1 MIDSVKIQVKA
12 GAGGDGLVSFQRE
25 AHNPQGGP
33 SGGDG
38 GGGGDVVICS
48 SKNIKTLSKFT
59 KKRHFTGEN
68 GMKGG
73 TTKKRGSHGDNMTIL
88 VPIGT
93 EVRFKLDGKTNV
105 VDLDSEGKQ
114 TTVAKGG
121 RGGIGNARYVSP
133 TNQEPLLA
141 ESGEQ
146 GQTKKI
152 NLELKL
158 LADVGLIGM
167 PNAGK
172 SSLLRSVSSAR
183 PRVANY
189 PFTTL
194 EPNLGTVTF
203 KNQEFVMVDI
213 PGLIKSAHKGVG
225 LGHAFLKHVQRTR
238 ILIHVVDGTENDIP
252 SKIFDINEE
261 IKLFDKQLTQRP
273 QILVVNKLD
282 LPEVSHLKNEIRESI
297 AESGINTEPFFL
309 SSKTGEGVEDLV
321 KRIVYVIND
330 VKNNNQKKIVPT
342 NVIKPE
348 TKNVF
353 DSVYKEEDGVYRI
366 IHPRAIRL
374 AEGSDLDDWRVR
386 IQFHNRLERMGIN
399 SALRKEGVRQGD
411 TVLVNGWEF
420 EWD

>member
-1 MIDSVKIQVKA
+1 MKIQVKA
-12 GAGGDGLVSFQRE
+12 GTGGDGLVSFQRE
-25 AHNPQGGP
+25 AHNPRGGP

-38 GGGGDVVICS
+38 GGGGDVVICC
-48 SKNIKTLSKFT
+48 SKVIKTLSKFRT
-59 KKRHFTGEN
+59 KRHFTGKN
-68 GMKGG
+68 GRRGG
-73 TTKKRGSHGDNMTIL
+73 TTKKRGSNGDNITIL

-93 EVRFKLDGKTNV
+93 EVRFKLDGETNI
-105 VDLDSEGKQ
+105 VDLDTEGKQ
-114 TTVAKGG
+114 TIVAKGG
-121 RGGIGNARYVSP
+121 RGGIGNAKYVSS

-141 ESGEQ
+141 ESGER
-146 GQTKKI
+146 GQLKNI

-183 PRVANY
+183 PKVANY

-213 PGLIKSAHKGVG
+213 PGLIKRAHKGVG

-238 ILIHVVDGTENDIP
+238 ILIHVVDGTANDIP

-273 QILVVNKLD
+273 QVLVVNKLD

-297 AESGINTEPFFL
+297 TESGINTEPFFV

-321 KRIVYVIND
+321 KRIAYVIND
-330 VKNNNQKKIVPT
+330 VKNKNQKQIVRT
-342 NVIKPE
+342 NIIKPE

-353 DSVYKEEDGVYRI
+353 DSVYREKDGVYRI

-386 IQFHNRLERMGIN
+386 IQFHTRLERMGIN
-399 SALRKEGVRQGD
+399 SALKKEGVRQGD

>member
-1 MIDSVKIQVKA
+1 MKIQVKA
-12 GAGGDGLVSFQRE
+12 GTGGNGLVSFQRE
-25 AHNPQGGP
+25 AHNPRGGP

-38 GGGGDVVICS
+38 GGGGDVVICC
-48 SKNIKTLSKFT
+48 SKVIKTLSKFRT
-59 KKRHFTGEN
+59 KRHFTGKN
-68 GMKGG
+68 GMRGG
-73 TTKKRGSHGDNMTIL
+73 TTKKRGSNGDNITIL

-93 EVRFKLDGKTNV
+93 EVRFKLDGETNI

-114 TTVAKGG
+114 TIVAKGG
-121 RGGIGNARYVSP
+121 RGGIGNAKYVSS

-141 ESGEQ
+141 ESGER
-146 GQTKKI
+146 GQLKTI

-238 ILIHVVDGTENDIP
+238 ILIHIVDGTANDIP
-252 SKIFDINEE
+252 SMIFDINEE
-261 IKLFDKQLTQRP
+261 IKQFDKQLTQRP

-297 AESGINTEPFFL
+297 TESGINTEPFFV

-330 VKNNNQKKIVPT
+330 VKNKNQKQIVRT
-342 NVIKPE
+342 NIIKPE

-353 DSVYKEEDGVYRI
+353 DSVYREEDGVYRI

-386 IQFHNRLERMGIN
+386 IQFHTRLERMGIN
-399 SALRKEGVRQGD
+399 SALKKEGVRQGD

>member
-1 MIDSVKIQVKA
+1 MKIQVKA
-12 GAGGDGLVSFQRE
+12 GTGGDGLVSFQRE
-25 AHNPQGGP
+25 AHNPRGGP

-38 GGGGDVVICS
+38 GGGGDVVICC
-48 SKNIKTLSKFT
+48 SKVIKTLSKFRT
-59 KKRHFTGEN
+59 KRHFTGKN
-68 GMKGG
+68 GRRGG
-73 TTKKRGSHGDNMTIL
+73 TTKKRGSNGDNITIL

-93 EVRFKLDGKTNV
+93 EVRFKLDGETNI
-105 VDLDSEGKQ
+105 VDLDTEGKQ
-114 TTVAKGG
+114 TIVAKGG
-121 RGGIGNARYVSP
+121 RGGIGNAKYVSS

-141 ESGEQ
+141 ESGER
-146 GQTKKI
+146 GQLKNI

-183 PRVANY
+183 PKVANY

-238 ILIHVVDGTENDIP
+238 ILIHVVDGTANDIP

-273 QILVVNKLD
+273 QVLVVNKLD

-297 AESGINTEPFFL
+297 TESGINTEPFFV

-321 KRIVYVIND
+321 KRIAYVIND
-330 VKNNNQKKIVPT
+330 VKNKNQKQIVRT
-342 NVIKPE
+342 NIIKPE

-353 DSVYKEEDGVYRI
+353 DSVYREKDGVYRI

-386 IQFHNRLERMGIN
+386 IQFHTRLERMGIN
-399 SALRKEGVRQGD
+399 SALKKEGVRQGD

>member
-12 GAGGDGLVSFQRE
+12 GSGGNGLVSFQRE
-25 AHNPQGGP
+25 AHNPRGGP

-38 GGGGDVVICS
+38 GGGGDVVICC
-48 SKNIKTLSKFT
+48 SKAIKTLSKFT
-59 KKRHFTGEN
+59 TKRHFTGKN
-68 GMKGG
+68 GMRGG
-73 TTKKRGSHGDNMTIL
+73 TTKKRGSNGDDMTIL
-88 VPIGT
+88 VPVGT
-93 EVRFKLDGKTNV
+93 EVRFKLDGKTNI
-105 VDLDSEGKQ
+105 VDLDIEGKQ
-114 TTVAKGG
+114 TIVAKGG
-121 RGGIGNARYVSP
+121 RGGIGNAKYVSP

-141 ESGEQ
+141 ESGEL
-146 GQTKKI
+146 GQSKKI

-238 ILIHVVDGTENDIP
+238 ILIHVVDGTANDIP

-261 IKLFDKQLTQRP
+261 IKLFDKQLIQRP

-282 LPEVSHLKNEIRESI
+282 LPEVSHLRNEIREFI
-297 AESGINTEPFFL
+297 AESGINAEPFFV

-321 KRIVYVIND
+321 KKVAYVIND
-330 VKNNNQKKIVPT
+330 VKNKNKKTIVPT
-342 NVIKPE
+342 NIIKPE

-353 DSVYKEEDGVYRI
+353 DSVYKERDDVYRI

-386 IQFHNRLERMGIN
+386 IQFHARLEKMGIN
-399 SALRKEGVRQGD
+399 SALKKEGVRQGD

>member
-1 MIDSVKIQVKA
+1 MHLSRIRIQGFKSFADSTELFLEPGITTVV
-12 GAGGDGLVSFQRE
+12 
-25 AHNPQGGP
+25 GP
-33 SGGDG
+33 
-38 GGGGDVVICS
+38 
-48 SKNIKTLSKFT
+48 
-59 KKRHFTGEN
+59 N
-68 GMKGG
+68 GC
-73 TTKKRGSHGDNMTIL
+73 
-88 VPIGT
+88 
-93 EVRFKLDGKTNV
+93 GKTNI
-105 VDLDSEGKQ
+105 VDLDIEGKQ
-114 TTVAKGG
+114 TIVAKGG
-121 RGGIGNARYVSP
+121 RGGIGNAKYVSP

-141 ESGEQ
+141 ESGEL
-146 GQTKKI
+146 GQSKKI

-297 AESGINTEPFFL
+297 VESGINTEPFFL

-386 IQFHNRLERMGIN
+386 IQFHTRLERMGIN

>member
-1 MIDSVKIQVKA
+1 M
-12 GAGGDGLVSFQRE
+12 
-25 AHNPQGGP
+25 
-33 SGGDG
+33 
-38 GGGGDVVICS
+38 
-48 SKNIKTLSKFT
+48 TL
-59 KKRHFTGEN
+59 R
-68 GMKGG
+68 
-73 TTKKRGSHGDNMTIL
+73 
-88 VPIGT
+88 
-93 EVRFKLDGKTNV
+93 
-105 VDLDSEGKQ
+105 
-114 TTVAKGG
+114 A
-121 RGGIGNARYVSP
+121 
-133 TNQEPLLA
+133 
-141 ESGEQ
+141 
-146 GQTKKI
+146 
-152 NLELKL
+152 
-158 LADVGLIGM
+158 
-167 PNAGK
+167 
-172 SSLLRSVSSAR
+172 
-183 PRVANY
+183 Y
-189 PFTTL
+189 P
-194 EPNLGTVTF
+194 
-203 KNQEFVMVDI
+203 
-213 PGLIKSAHKGVG
+213 
-225 LGHAFLKHVQRTR
+225 
-238 ILIHVVDGTENDIP
+238 ENDIP

-297 AESGINTEPFFL
+297 VESGINTEPFFL

>member
-1 MIDSVKIQVKA
+1 MKIQVKA
-12 GAGGDGLVSFQRE
+12 GTGGDGLVSFQRE
-25 AHNPQGGP
+25 AHNPRGGP

-38 GGGGDVVICS
+38 GGGGDVVICC
-48 SKNIKTLSKFT
+48 SKVIKTLSKFRT
-59 KKRHFTGEN
+59 KRHFTGKN
-68 GMKGG
+68 GRRGG
-73 TTKKRGSHGDNMTIL
+73 TTKKRGSNGDNITIL

-93 EVRFKLDGKTNV
+93 EVRFKLDGETNI
-105 VDLDSEGKQ
+105 VDLDTEGKQ
-114 TTVAKGG
+114 TIVAKGG
-121 RGGIGNARYVSP
+121 RGGIGNAKYVSS

-141 ESGEQ
+141 ESGER
-146 GQTKKI
+146 GQLRNI

-183 PRVANY
+183 PKVANY

-238 ILIHVVDGTENDIP
+238 ILIHVVDGTANDIP

-297 AESGINTEPFFL
+297 TESGINTEPFFV

-321 KRIVYVIND
+321 KRIAYVIND
-330 VKNNNQKKIVPT
+330 VKNKNQKQIVRT
-342 NVIKPE
+342 NIIKPE

-353 DSVYKEEDGVYRI
+353 DSVYREKDGVYRI

-386 IQFHNRLERMGIN
+386 IQFHTRLERMGIN
-399 SALRKEGVRQGD
+399 SALKKEGVRQGD

>member
-1 MIDSVKIQVKA
+1 MKIQVKA
-12 GAGGDGLVSFQRE
+12 GTGGDGLVSFQRE
-25 AHNPQGGP
+25 AHNPRGGP

-38 GGGGDVVICS
+38 GGGGDVVICC
-48 SKNIKTLSKFT
+48 SKVIKTLSKFRI
-59 KKRHFTGEN
+59 KRHFTGKN
-68 GMKGG
+68 GRRGG
-73 TTKKRGSHGDNMTIL
+73 TTKKRGSNGDNITIL

-93 EVRFKLDGKTNV
+93 EVRFKLDGETNI
-105 VDLDSEGKQ
+105 VDLDTEGKQ
-114 TTVAKGG
+114 TIVAKGG
-121 RGGIGNARYVSP
+121 RGGIGNAKYVSS

-141 ESGEQ
+141 ESGER
-146 GQTKKI
+146 GQLKNI

-183 PRVANY
+183 PKVANY

-238 ILIHVVDGTENDIP
+238 ILIHVVDGTANDIP

-273 QILVVNKLD
+273 QVLVVNKLD

-297 AESGINTEPFFL
+297 TESGINTEPFFV

-321 KRIVYVIND
+321 KRIAYVIND
-330 VKNNNQKKIVPT
+330 VKNKNQKQIVRT
-342 NVIKPE
+342 NIIKPE

-353 DSVYKEEDGVYRI
+353 DSVYREKDGVYRI

-386 IQFHNRLERMGIN
+386 IQFHTRLERMGIN
-399 SALRKEGVRQGD
+399 SALKKEGVRQGD